1 MNLGPPHPARAKPV
15 GTGGGQRLLVLLSEF
30 LWVVIAFRSNPPAGL
45 SPDLVAKELDLRH
58 VTRSGG
64 TGQRSRS
71 GPAISTTP
79 PILQRFGWPLP
90 HLSAD
95 ALPQYRPPLLE
106 RTPRVGNRLLGKH
119 TQLDA
124 RPRADTVTGRRCR
137 YATVA
142 VCGEKEPLT
151 MIAFLIMRAEAEPS
165 DTGEVV
171 R

>member
-1 MNLGPPHPARAKPV
+1 MGRHRLPIQSAGRVVPGSRRERV
-15 GTGGGQRLLVLLSEF
+15 GSATRH
-30 LWVVIAFRSNPPAGL
+30 
-45 SPDLVAKELDLRH
+45 KERRD
-58 VTRSGG
+58 G
-64 TGQRSRS
+64 TALAIRSRDRHN
-71 GPAISTTP
+71 A

-124 RPRADTVTGRRCR
+124 RPRADTVTGRRGR
-137 YATVA
+137 YVTVA
-142 VCGEKEPLT
+142 VCVRREGTMT
-151 MIAFLIMRAEAEPS
+151 MIAFPIMRAEADPS